1 MSWMKGM
8 FVFILTAGLSGCAGC
23 PYSFTG
29 ASVPPH
35 IDTIAVPMFDDQSGF
50 GDPQLRERLTA
61 EVTQRFESDGNLR
74 LAERN
79 AADSILEGII
89 TSVRDEISVVEGRA
103 TVASVRRITISVR
116 ITWQD
121 IVNREIIFENTVTN
135 WGEYDVGAGG
145 PAQRQEGI
153 NEAIRK
159 LSEDIL
165 LATIAR
171 W

>member
-1 MSWMKGM
+1 MKWLNGIYVM
-8 FVFILTAGLSGCAGC
+8 IFLTWFSGCAGC

-35 IDTIAVPMFDDQSGF
+35 ISTIAIPMFDDRSGF
-50 GDPQLRERLTA
+50 GDPRLREILTD
-61 EVTQRFESDGNLR
+61 EVTRRFESDGNLR
-74 LAERN
+74 IAERN
-79 AADSILEGII
+79 AADSILEGVI
-89 TSVRDEISVVEGRA
+89 TQVSDDISVVEGRA
-103 TVASVRRITISVR
+103 DRASVRRVTISIQIV
-116 ITWQD
+116 WQD
-121 IVNREIIFENTVTN
+121 VIERKILFETSVNN

-153 NEAIRK
+153 DEAIRK